1 MQFPTILYKCPGE
14 HQRPGGTYSY
24 RAAIDEESRAALIS
38 KGWSD
43 TLPEAIEAAKPKPVV
58 IAPVVEEPPPP
69 PPPDDNLPPTRA
81 EMEEKAKEL
90 GITFDGRTSDAK
102 LSRLI
107 VRALEDKA
115 D

>member
-1 MQFPTILYKCPGE
+1 MDYPTILYKCPGD
-14 HQRPGGTYSY
+14 HQRAGGTYAY
-24 RAAIDEESRAALIS
+24 RAANDEESKDALVAA
-38 KGWSD
+38 GWHA
-43 TLPEAIEAAKPKPVV
+43 TLPEAIEAAKPKPVEAP
-58 IAPVVEEPPPP
+58 APVIEP
-69 PPPDDNLPPTRA
+69 PPPDDNLPPTRE

-90 GITFDGRTSDAK
+90 GIQFDGRTSDAK

>member
-1 MQFPTILYKCPGE
+1 MQFPTILYKCPGD
-14 HQRPGGTYSY
+14 HQRPGGSYAY
-24 RAAIDEESRAALIS
+24 RAACDEDARALLIAE
-38 KGWSD
+38 GWCD

-58 IAPVVEEPPPP
+58 VAPVVVEP
-69 PPPDDNLPPTRA
+69 PPPDDNQPPTRA